1 MKLLNNSARD
11 DVARYIRRAQ
21 EFPMLEAE
29 TEWRLAREWRDHAD
43 DSAAE
48 QLANSYLR
56 LVIKIARGYLGYQL
70 PLTDLISE
78 GNLGLMQAIRRFD
91 PEQGFRLSTYAPW
104 WIRAAIQDFVM
115 RSESLVRMGTTAA
128 QKKLFFNLKRLKAAH
143 RELSDGDLCPST
155 VADIAHRLGVDE
167 SEVVEMNR
175 RLVGGTHSLNAPA
188 NDDSDMA
195 FQDFLVDGGEDQETR
210 LAASE
215 ELTHRRLFVGEA
227 MKSLS
232 ERERDILTQRRL
244 RDDPPTLETL
254 GTQYGVSRERI
265 RQIEAHAFEK
275 LRKAVIRVAK
285 QDSRKS
291 ALAA

>member
-1 MKLLNNSARD
+1 
-11 DVARYIRRAQ
+11 
-21 EFPMLEAE
+21 MLEAE